1 MNSLIVKLY
10 MHFALLF
17 INFNDNQD
25 ASNLTIYFLLQLV
38 ATQLIIENM
47 FLLIKLSKINNL
59 CTQLIYAVIF

>member
-38 ATQLIIENM
+38 ATQLIIGNM